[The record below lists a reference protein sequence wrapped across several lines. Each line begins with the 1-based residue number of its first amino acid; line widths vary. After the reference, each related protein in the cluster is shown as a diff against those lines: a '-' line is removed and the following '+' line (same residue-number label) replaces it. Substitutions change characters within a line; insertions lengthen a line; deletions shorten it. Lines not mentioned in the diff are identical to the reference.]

1 MDLMTIMKMEKKLKD
16 LVIFYFCISKLT
28 CMCDGINIF
37 TFLATPPGRR
47 VQFLLGK
54 ENEGLGHEPH
64 PVFCEMEELY
74 THQNGEMEWRE
85 TARYI
90 VHV

>member
-1 MDLMTIMKMEKKLKD
+1 M
-16 LVIFYFCISKLT
+16 Y
-28 CMCDGINIF
+28 DGIKIF
-37 TFLATPPGRR
+37 AFLATPPGRR

-90 VHV
+90 VHVQLPH

>member
-1 MDLMTIMKMEKKLKD
+1 MIHLRKMEKKLKD
-16 LVIFYFCISKLT
+16 LVISYFCTSKLT
-28 CMCDGINIF
+28 SMCDGINIF

-85 TARYI
+85 TAR
-90 VHV
+90 

>member
-1 MDLMTIMKMEKKLKD
+1 MIAP
-16 LVIFYFCISKLT
+16 SLT
-28 CMCDGINIF
+28 YVKWHKIELI
-37 TFLATPPGRR
+37 FLATPPGRR

-74 THQNGEMEWRE
+74 IHQNGEMEWRE
-85 TARYI
+85 TAR
-90 VHV
+90 